1 MILYI
6 TNTTGQMDKNG
17 ISCYSF
23 RKVKIM
29 KDIDISTL
37 DSILHTV
44 RIELNEE
51 EKNQLLPDL
60 EKILDYAHLLDQLD
74 LSGIQPC
81 YHVVEDVFNV
91 MRPDIPENTLSRDDF
106 LQNAPDQIGGML
118 KVPSIIED

>member
-1 MILYI
+1 
-6 TNTTGQMDKNG
+6 
-17 ISCYSF
+17 
-23 RKVKIM
+23 M

-44 RIELNEE
+44 RIELDEE

-74 LSGIQPC
+74 LAGVRPC
-81 YHVVEDVFNV
+81 YHVVEDIFNV
-91 MRPDIPENTLSRDDF
+91 MRPDIPENSLSRDDF
-106 LQNAPDQIGGML
+106 LQNAPDQIGGMV